1 MDLLERL
8 ADTINELSLPIRC
21 MLGYLGAS
29 DSLVVYPLPGGT
41 VEEVYMD
48 GRKDEVL
55 NYEVAMKSR
64 SQENISQSLWMITR
78 HLQEVKDI
86 QSETNSFEFDG
97 LQITNMPFINQA
109 DDQGYYTFLL
119 GVQIKVTTLSKG
131 E

>member
-8 ADTINELSLPIRC
+8 ADTINELSLPTRC

-41 VEEVYMD
+41 VDAVYMD

-55 NYEVAMKSR
+55 NYEIAMKSQD
-64 SQENISQSLWMITR
+64 QENISQALWLITR